1 MTKIVKSFALFII
14 IPSALL
20 ASNSIVEYVKTAQKR
35 LSLEDQIQMINKEKN
50 LRISAKKLQS
60 FANFSVDI
68 QYTQTKDQ
76 LLPNYFHT
84 IDYSLSDNID
94 IFNKNSLI
102 IEKLYLESEK
112 SKYLIWQRKE
122 QLFLSLVNMI
132 AAYHRIHKLLT
143 LHQRFYNEQK
153 EILTKLTEAY
163 KAGAI
168 PKIESERFANALT
181 LFHGRIVQEEELVK
195 NLSQRLNLYVPDQPI
210 PNFEE
215 VSIHTDISNF
225 IKQNPL
231 LRYKKIESKIANKEA
246 EFIKKSWLPDAVIGA
261 AYQQNSD
268 PTANGNNYSFF
279 TGIHMNFDSGLK
291 KEAEAAKVQALRV
304 KSEEIS
310 LKIKE
315 QERYLDYL
323 GKIQAAK
330 RKEKILK
337 PALQRAL
344 LTMQRVK
351 TAYLK
356 HYIDFNSYLQTL
368 QSLLSIQEE
377 EIDAL
382 ITKQKNIVIL
392 NTLST
397 GKIYE

>member
-1 MTKIVKSFALFII
+1 MIKKFILCSI
-14 IPSALL
+14 IPAALL

-35 LSLEDQIQMINKEKN
+35 LALEDQMQMINREKN
-50 LRISAKKLQS
+50 LRVSAQKIQS

-76 LLPNYFHT
+76 FLPNHFHT
-84 IDYSLSDNID
+84 IDFSLSDNID

-102 IEKLYLESEK
+102 IEKLYLEAEK
-112 SKYLIWQRKE
+112 SKYLIWQKKE
-122 QLFLSLVNMI
+122 QLFLSLVEMI
-132 AAYHRIHKLLT
+132 ATYHRLNKLLT
-143 LHQRFYNEQK
+143 LHHKFYNEQK

-181 LFHGRIVQEEELVK
+181 LFYGHIVQEEELVK
-195 NLSQRLNLYVPDQPI
+195 NLRERLNLYVPDQPI

-215 VSIHTDISNF
+215 ESIHTDISNF
-225 IKQNPL
+225 IKQSPTL
-231 LRYKKIESKIANKEA
+231 KYKNIESKIVNKEA
-246 EFIKKSWLPDAVIGA
+246 EFIKKSWLPDASVGTV
-261 AYQQNSD
+261 YQQNSD
-268 PTANGNNYSFF
+268 PTANGNNYSLFA
-279 TGIHMNFDSGLK
+279 GLHINFDGGFK
-291 KEAEAAKVQALRV
+291 KEVEALKVEALKV
-304 KSEEIS
+304 NNEAIS

-323 GKIQAAK
+323 GKVKAAE

-337 PALQRAL
+337 PALHRAL

-356 HYIDFNSYLQTL
+356 HYIDFNSYIQTL

-392 NTLST
+392 NTLSR